1 MSAIEFFARG
11 SARAEYLAQQIGDA
25 CGGVGADALFLV
37 AHDVKEAVERLA
49 DDVSVQV
56 EGLEVEERNAAGL
69 AEQSRI
75 PLGHADLGHRAVDDR
90 GKRPRQPPRALRVE
104 AGG

>member
-1 MSAIEFFARG
+1 MSAIKFFARG
-11 SARAEYLAQQIGDA
+11 SARSEYLTQQIGDA

-69 AEQSRI
+69 AEQNLV
-75 PLGHADLGHRAVDDR
+75 PLGYVYLGHRVVHERQKR
-90 GKRPRQPPRALRVE
+90 GSYAHQRL
-104 AGG
+104 